1 MEVKDPKT
9 HDGAVPLHFA
19 AKGGI
24 LENCEFLPGTKKFPC
39 LAVPLTRDKKVL
51 PVPLSLCPG
60 TRADAKIPGQTLL
73 SRDKTR
79 AKKSQKKSQFFF
91 SKIVFFLFSFSFSPV
106 AVPGYSIMR
115 RDRLSKSPFGTPFGT
130 NLNLGEKYEIVAFIV
145 IFI

>member
-91 SKIVFFLFSFSFSPV
+91 QKLYFFYSLFPSLPWLS
-106 AVPGYSIMR
+106 
-115 RDRLSKSPFGTPFGT
+115 RDIP
-130 NLNLGEKYEIVAFIV
+130 
-145 IFI
+145 